1 MVKEMIKN
9 ITIIEARKKMPSNFA
24 LPKNTT
30 TPSFWVG
37 NQ

>member
-9 ITIIEARKKMPSNFA
+9 IPTIEARKKMPSNFT
-24 LPKNTT
+24 LPRRTT
-30 TPSFWVG
+30 RPRFWVG